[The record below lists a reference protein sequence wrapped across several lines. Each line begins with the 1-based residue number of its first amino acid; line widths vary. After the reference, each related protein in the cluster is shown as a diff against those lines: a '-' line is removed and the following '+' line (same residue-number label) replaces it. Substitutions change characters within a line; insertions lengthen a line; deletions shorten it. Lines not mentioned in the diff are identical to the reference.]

1 MDIIGSWITKSNCAE
16 IKIAG
21 KQIKTLKCFVYA
33 FHWTEALVR
42 YPFLCY
48 FHGWTSNI
56 LKVKPVDLSCHIN
69 FDYSLVKLDQIGS
82 EKLSHDDDVLSIWAI
97 PCSKTNS

>member
-1 MDIIGSWITKSNCAE
+1 MDHKSKSNCAE

-33 FHWTEALVR
+33 FHWTEAL
-42 YPFLCY
+42 YFL
-48 FHGWTSNI
+48 GWTSNI
-56 LKVKPVDLSCHIN
+56 LKVKPVDLTCHIN

-82 EKLSHDDDVLSIWAI
+82 EKLNYDDDVLSIWAI